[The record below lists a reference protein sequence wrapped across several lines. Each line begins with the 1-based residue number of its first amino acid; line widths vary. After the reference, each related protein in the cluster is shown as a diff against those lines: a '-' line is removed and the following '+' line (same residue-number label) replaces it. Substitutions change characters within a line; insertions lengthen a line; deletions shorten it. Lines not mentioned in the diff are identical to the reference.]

1 MSTDKIKRSHPH
13 SHDIID
19 LALAKFFFGCNI
31 SMNVIESEL
40 FREFIKLLNPYYK
53 VPSRKKLSHQLLDKV
68 HNEIISKDVK
78 QHETM
83 GVLLID
89 GWKNSAANSKLIVST
104 IHTVMD
110 KSVYLNSWDLTG
122 IRETGEVL
130 IKIVNEAT
138 EIAKNKFNIRIYA
151 IVSDNA
157 SAMILMGN
165 SVDLWHVTCA
175 SHSGNLLAKSL
186 VNSKYAESVNRL
198 LREFKQPGP
207 EKEIIERGGQKIILA
222 CETRWC
228 SYRDAFRCCLKNL
241 SIMRQIIKDKTI
253 TIKTECSKIL
263 FSEDFETTLQDYIL
277 IFDPVCTLINKCQQ
291 SNTNIADACE
301 EWFKLIIPT
310 ANDNYEKIIEERLK
324 KALRP
329 SILTANFLHPTYKGK
344 KFMHIEKY
352 RCEVYNF
359 LSKELNV
366 KNLCDHLGIQAFL
379 HGTDIFKILDSKNLT
394 FPHTYWFM
402 ASKKYPD
409 LAELADKL
417 MKIPAS
423 SAQIERLF
431 SQWSFVHSDI
441 RNRLTTERSQ
451 KLIEIYYSL
460 KMSNRC
466 DKYIDDNVDITY
478 DD

>member
-1 MSTDKIKRSHPH
+1 
-13 SHDIID
+13 
-19 LALAKFFFGCNI
+19 
-31 SMNVIESEL
+31 
-40 FREFIKLLNPYYK
+40 
-53 VPSRKKLSHQLLDKV
+53 
-68 HNEIISKDVK
+68 
-78 QHETM
+78 
-83 GVLLID
+83 
-89 GWKNSAANSKLIVST
+89 
-104 IHTVMD
+104 
-110 KSVYLNSWDLTG
+110 
-122 IRETGEVL
+122 
-130 IKIVNEAT
+130 
-138 EIAKNKFNIRIYA
+138 
-151 IVSDNA
+151 
-157 SAMILMGN
+157 MILMGN

-277 IFDPVCTLINKCQQ
+277 IFDPVCTLINK
-291 SNTNIADACE
+291 S
-301 EWFKLIIPT
+301 
-310 ANDNYEKIIEERLK
+310 
-324 KALRP
+324 LRP